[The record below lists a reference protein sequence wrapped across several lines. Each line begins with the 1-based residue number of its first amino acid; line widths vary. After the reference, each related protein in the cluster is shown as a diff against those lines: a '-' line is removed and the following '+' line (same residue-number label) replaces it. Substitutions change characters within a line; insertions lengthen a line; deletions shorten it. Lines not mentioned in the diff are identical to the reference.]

1 MTRRSSRFQTRR
13 GFTLIEALAAAALL
27 GVGITAALSA
37 LGAIAKTE
45 AAIQDKAR
53 MQRMAQEKYDEM
65 VSTNQQALASQSGDF
80 TDRNLPGYT
89 WNLDVETSQVTNLDT
104 VTVTV
109 QKQNAGARDA
119 EGRVE
124 GMLYISPNSTSA
136 SATP

>member
-89 WNLDVETSQVTNLDT
+89 WNLDLDT